1 MKAGKR
7 MTRGLSEERLNEM
20 IEEATVDCYN
30 ESEQITGFFTMIDEN
45 LRVPFEVSILGVAVV
60 VERIV
65 VERIDIDNDAIVAV
79 CSRGRHRQRVPIID
93 LSLPDPP
100 PKGAEWIEAYR
111 RWIR

>member
-1 MKAGKR
+1 MKARKPT
-7 MTRGLSEERLNEM
+7 TRGLSEERLKEM

-30 ESEQITGFFTMIDEN
+30 ESEQVTGLFTMIDEN
-45 LRVPFEVSILGVAVV
+45 LQLPFEVSILGVTA
-60 VERIV
+60 V
-65 VERIDIDNDAIVAV
+65 VERIDVTDDDAIVAV
-79 CSRGRHRQRVPIID
+79 CSRGRLRQRVRIID